1 VAVPGLKPAF
11 DIHAKVKIG
20 EKRLSQRSGKE
31 YPAAVDY
38 FVCDADEFHDIVG
51 DKPSTI
57 LIRLVHDAIDDGF
70 STGLEWWKGKVLAC
84 YTKGQGNPPVALR
97 VAEMKVKDGTLNFLD
112 ADDVRLGPNRGQGRA
127 PIVCRARECPH
138 FKADDQ
144 CKPMGRL
151 VFTLNADPVSR
162 VYELDTKSYNSIE
175 QISGALRV
183 AATRGSLFG
192 RLFELSVQFVK
203 RGDERFPVLSLR
215 EIADQCSE
223 TAEMVKTAEETI
235 GQEKGIAA
243 REAGETDARTLLALY
258 FDHARPGW
266 KDDDEFL
273 GRFKERLDHVGG
285 YQPALDAV
293 MAR

>member
-1 VAVPGLKPAF
+1 MAVPGLKPAF

-20 EKRLSQRSGKE
+20 EKRKSQRTGNE

-38 FVCDADEFHDIVG
+38 FVCDADEFHDAVG
-51 DKPSTI
+51 DKPSSI
-57 LIRLVHDAIDDGF
+57 LIRLVHDTVDDAF

-97 VAEMKVKDGTLNFLD
+97 VADMKVKDGTLNFLD
-112 ADDVRLGPNRGQGRA
+112 DDDVRLGPNRGQGRA

-138 FKADDQ
+138 YTNGKD

-151 VFTLNADPVSR
+151 VFTLNGDPVSR

-183 AATRGSLFG
+183 AASRGSLFG
-192 RLFELSVQFVK
+192 RLFELSVRFEQK
-203 RGDERFPVLSLR
+203 GGERFPVLTIR
-215 EIADQCSE
+215 EIADQCSD
-223 TAEMVKTAEETI
+223 TVSVVQNVEETI
-235 GQEKGIAA
+235 GREKVLAA
-243 REAGETDARTLLALY
+243 QEAGETDARTLLALY

-266 KDDDEFL
+266 KEDADFVA
-273 GRFKERLDHVGG
+273 RFTERLEQVGG

-293 MAR
+293 MAQ